1 MRLGEL
7 LVSVGKLT
15 PAQVDETLKG
25 QAIFGGRFGTNLVEM
40 GYLDEHDLAHFLSKK
55 TGVPHAEPEQLMDIP
70 PQVLRLIPEDLVRKY
85 RVVPIGVNNRKLML
99 AMTDPSD
106 FATIDEISFRTG
118 YIIVPVVT
126 PELRL
131 VSALEKHYRIKR
143 ELRYIQVEGGGRS
156 RGRLAA
162 AAAAEPQKPQP
173 AAAKPAP
180 APAGPEEAELI
191 ELPLLGEFELAE
203 LEEAELQRTVVG
215 APGSPLSQAPQGFTL
230 DAVLRGLADARDRHG
245 IAELIVNY
253 TGQQFPRSALFLIK
267 GGKASGWVAQAAKK
281 PIPDFGKLELP
292 LAEPSVLKVVA
303 ESRNYYLGPMPMT
316 PCNSRLIAAMGG
328 SPSLNNLLVPLMMM
342 GRVVAILYVEAGSS
356 RVDEAVTDLQRLMGK
371 ASLAF
376 EILILRSKILLT

>member
-15 PAQVDETLKG
+15 SAQVEETLKG

-85 RVVPIGVNNRKLML
+85 RVIPIAVNNRKLML
-99 AMTDPSD
+99 AMADPSD

-118 YIIVPVVT
+118 YIIVPMVT

-131 VSALEKHYRIKR
+131 VSALEKHYRIKQD
-143 ELRYIQVEGGGRS
+143 LRYIKVEGGGRS
-156 RGRLAA
+156 RGKL
-162 AAAAEPQKPQP
+162 AAAAEPEPQKQP
-173 AAAKPAP
+173 VAAKPAP
-180 APAGPEEAELI
+180 APAEPEEAELL
-191 ELPLLGEFELAE
+191 ELPLLGEYE
-203 LEEAELQRTVVG
+203 LEELGEAELRTPVIG
-215 APGSPLSQAPQGFTL
+215 APGSPLGQAPEGFTL
-230 DAVLRGLADARDRHG
+230 DSLLRGLAHAHDRHG

-253 TGQQFPRSALFLIK
+253 TGQQFQRSALFLIK
-267 GGKASGWVAQAAKK
+267 GGKASGWVAQAAQK
-281 PIPDFGKLELP
+281 PIAGFDKLELP
-292 LAEPSVLKVVA
+292 LGEPSVLKVVA

-316 PCNSRLIAAMGG
+316 PCNSKLIAAMGG
-328 SPSLNNLLVPLMMM
+328 VPSLNNLLVPLMMM
-342 GRVVAILYVEAGSS
+342 GRVVAVLYVEAGTS
-356 RVDEAVTDLQRLMGK
+356 RPDEAVTELQRLMGK
-371 ASLAF
+371 ASMAL

>member
-15 PAQVDETLKG
+15 PAQVEETLKG

-143 ELRYIQVEGGGRS
+143 DLRYIQVEGGGRS

-162 AAAAEPQKPQP
+162 AAAAESQTPQP

-180 APAGPEEAELI
+180 APAPEEAELI
-191 ELPLLGEFELAE
+191 ELPLLGEYELAE
-203 LEEAELQRTVVG
+203 LEEADLQRTVVD
-215 APGSPLSQAPQGFTL
+215 APGSPLSQAPQAFTL

-245 IAELIVNY
+245 IAELIVKY
-253 TGQQFPRSALFLIK
+253 TAEQFHSSALFLIK

-281 PIPDFGKLELP
+281 AIPGFDNLEIP

-303 ESRNYYLGPMPMT
+303 ESRNHYLGPMPMT

-356 RVDEAVTDLQRLMGK
+356 RVDDAVTDLQRLMGK
-371 ASLAF
+371 ASMAF